1 MKLNHTRPSANAMI
15 VLLYA
20 AIAMFFFIFNPQALK
35 FDYGDGNGRFADRV
49 DSYSE
54 YIVRNTVKRNI
65 LVKEDNS
72 FFPIITKGYA
82 ESDYK
87 FYADKYKKYTSNLSL
102 QTGPVTLIAKLL
114 NFNTEKKLDMLF
126 GLLRLV
132 NALVFSCLLCT
143 FLFYFCKFQQLKHHF
158 LVPFLVGG
166 SAGFMFFSQNLY
178 FVSALMLM
186 PAALIAY
193 QMCNKGCF
201 SKVIVFVLG
210 LVFFLRGYEFAT
222 IFALLTGFSAA
233 LFATGDWYKRA
244 KVFALAFSL
253 ICAAFI
259 VAILCHIIL
268 ISADSGWTLSVS
280 DAAKQAFY
288 NVQLRTSSIN
298 GVPVPLGPAFL
309 HAMNERWSTTAF
321 SIIQSGL
328 KLTELDVL
336 LLMALILV
344 VRLKTMLPTEKMI
357 VAYGG
362 LGYLSWYVFAYQ
374 HIMWHQMYEW
384 YIFSLTMGLAFS
396 LLIIIYLNA
405 FIEFVLKSY
414 RGKVAKID

>member
-1 MKLNHTRPSANAMI
+1 MQLNNARLSANAMVI
-15 VLLYA
+15 FLYA
-20 AIAMFFFIFNPQALK
+20 AIAMFFFVFNPQALK

-65 LVKEDNS
+65 LVKDDHS
-72 FFPIITKGYA
+72 FLPIITKGYA

-87 FYADKYKKYTSNLSL
+87 FYAEQYKKYTSNLSL
-102 QTGPVTLIAKLL
+102 QTGPVTLIAKLF

-126 GLLRLV
+126 GLLRLA
-132 NALVFSCLLCT
+132 NALLFSCLLCT

-233 LFATGDWYKRA
+233 LFATGDWVKRA

-268 ISADSGWTLSVS
+268 ISADSGWALTVS

-288 NVQLRTSSIN
+288 NVQLRTSSIK
-298 GVPVPLGPAFL
+298 GVPVPLSPAFL
-309 HAMNERWSTTAF
+309 NAMNERWSTTAF

-328 KLTELDVL
+328 KLTELHVL
-336 LLMALILV
+336 LLMALVLV
-344 VRLKTMLPTEKMI
+344 VRLKTMRPTEKMI
-357 VAYGG
+357 VAYAVF
-362 LGYLSWYVFAYQ
+362 GYLSWYVFAYQ

-405 FIEFVLKSY
+405 FIEFILKTY
-414 RGKVAKID
+414 RGKVVKIG